1 MGKELSKITIVGLG
15 LIGGSIAKALK
26 ASDFKGEIIGIDS
39 DLTAVAYGLQN
50 GLLSS
55 GGTTVNELVMGSDL
69 VIIATHLRFF
79 EEIVDELL
87 AIDSKLLITDV
98 GSVKKCDFI
107 HKLVKERRLN
117 FIGGHP
123 LAGSEKTGIENGS
136 AKLFENKPY
145 YIIPYK
151 NRVADTAT
159 VLSFVDLIGAKAII
173 MEEEKHDALMS
184 MTSHVPHLLAALQM
198 NILFKNQSEEILEH
212 IGEGFKDA
220 TRIASSCPDLW
231 SDIVL
236 FNREKIISQVEQLQ
250 NEMNRLSEILQN
262 NDRTEVYNYFK
273 QASNLRN
280 QLS

>member
-1 MGKELSKITIVGLG
+1 MGKELSKIAIIGLG
-15 LIGGSIAKALK
+15 LIGGSITKALK
-26 ASDFKGEIIGIDS
+26 AAGFKGEVVGIDS
-39 DLTAVAYGLQN
+39 NLTSVAYGLQN
-50 GLLSS
+50 GLITS
-55 GGTTVNELVMGSDL
+55 GGTTINNLVIGSDL
-69 VIIATHLRFF
+69 VIVATHLRFF
-79 EEIVDELL
+79 EEVVQDLL
-87 AIDSKLLITDV
+87 ALDSSLLITDV
-98 GSVKKCDFI
+98 GSVKKCEFI
-107 HKLVKERRLN
+107 HELVATKKLN

-136 AKLFENKPY
+136 AKLFEDKPY

-151 NRVADTAT
+151 NKVSDTAK
-159 VLSFVDLIGAKAII
+159 VLSFVELIGAKPII

-198 NILFKNQSEEILEH
+198 NILFEHQSEEIIEH

-236 FNREKIISQVEQLQ
+236 FNREKILSQVEQLQ
-250 NEMNRLSEILQN
+250 SEMSKLTDLLQQ
-262 NDRTEVYNYFK
+262 NDRNQVYNYFK
-273 QASNLRN
+273 QASNFRN